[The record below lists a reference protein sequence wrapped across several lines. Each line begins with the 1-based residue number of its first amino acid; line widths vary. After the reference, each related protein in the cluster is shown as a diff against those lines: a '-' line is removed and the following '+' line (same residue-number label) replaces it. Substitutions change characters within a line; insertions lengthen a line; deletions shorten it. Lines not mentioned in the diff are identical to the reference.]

1 MCSILYYFFKY
12 RWSELDIPIVD
23 DVYYEFTK
31 SFERLENFG
40 VVPQRYCHKNCR
52 KMFTTHFSRKKKK
65 YGNKSLDEQIE
76 PNLNISKDENQKDKI
91 NNSQ

>member
-1 MCSILYYFFKY
+1 
-12 RWSELDIPIVD
+12 
-23 DVYYEFTK
+23 
-31 SFERLENFG
+31 
-40 VVPQRYCHKNCR
+40 
-52 KMFTTHFSRKKKK
+52 MFTTHFSRKKKK